1 MANVLTYVTTP
12 TRIVPM
18 EATVDQLKKLRE
30 WQSLSQEGLARLLG
44 VSVRTVVRWENGQ
57 SKPSPLATQ
66 KLEAIVLGQLEG
78 GSDGTRS

>member
-1 MANVLTYVTTP
+1 
-12 TRIVPM
+12 M

-57 SKPSPLATQ
+57 SKPSPLANQ
-66 KLEAIVLGQLEG
+66 KLEAIVLGRFEG